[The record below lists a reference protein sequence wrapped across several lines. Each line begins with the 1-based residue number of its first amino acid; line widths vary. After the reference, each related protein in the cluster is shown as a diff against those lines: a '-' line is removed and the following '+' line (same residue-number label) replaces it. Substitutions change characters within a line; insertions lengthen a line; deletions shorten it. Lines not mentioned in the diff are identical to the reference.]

1 MGNQLN
7 PRAPAMLEFL
17 LQLIGEGLLQLV
29 LEALAELGFHSLAEP
44 FRRPP
49 NPWLAALGYALF
61 GLLAGFIS
69 LFIVESH
76 FLRERPLQILNLI
89 VTPVLVG
96 FAMAQIGAW
105 RARRGDAVLRID
117 RFAYAYLFALAFA
130 IVRFLCAK

>member
-1 MGNQLN
+1 
-7 PRAPAMLEFL
+7 MLEFIF
-17 LQLIGEGLLQLV
+17 QLIGEILLQFV
-29 LEALAELGFHSLAEP
+29 LEGLAQLGLHSLAEP

-61 GLLAGFIS
+61 GFLAGFIS

-76 FLRERPLQILNLI
+76 LLREKPFQLLNLL

-96 FAMAQIGAW
+96 LAMAQIGAW

-130 IVRFLCAK
+130 IVRFYCAK